1 MFKKNLEAIRKVNK
15 VLAYKLEHV
24 TLEEASRNLSAIKN
38 EFGEYILTRNNKY
51 VDDTP
56 SPIAS
61 AKAIYAEQIKS
72 ATSRHDFIVI
82 FGLGLGN
89 LLDYAHTE
97 SVTQL
102 ILYEPEIDI
111 IRFTCEYVDLTKY
124 FKDGRLYITNNL
136 TDCTKY
142 IGEKYLLEDKIE
154 FLFLKNYV
162 LQKPSEFTV
171 LTERI
176 FETCQEKIVDMNTI
190 KKMSKIWIDNSIKSF
205 TNFKQRYPV
214 NLLENRFK
222 NKTAL
227 VLGAGPSLKDNI
239 EKIKQNR
246 ENFVIFTVHRT
257 LETLRKNGITPD
269 FCVIVDAQWVKQS
282 FTQDLEYLK
291 DVNFIV
297 DIKADNYVYSLPCKN
312 LFTYFTKNSICA
324 QKIATKMLGEIKL
337 LESAGTSTIT
347 AYKCARLL
355 GCKNIIFAGVDLAFK
370 NDTAYCDDKNVVTN
384 TQSSVKIQN
393 IVHETTEIKSIT
405 CEYIKTRVDYA
416 CFIKQFEAFFAQD
429 KNVNL
434 FNLTTFG
441 AFINGM
447 KYDNLENI
455 IQIIKPEK
463 TDAREI
469 LDNFIDTTTFNPQ
482 KLIDKAKEVFKEEEA
497 RIQPLINAI
506 DEWFEMYL
514 EHPSFFDYATNIITK
529 ITSSMIL
536 SEYVQIELLRFTKL
550 VLDKD
555 EEKKKMFVL
564 ELFKQI
570 KTFYKNLNNLT

>member
-1 MFKKNLEAIRKVNK
+1 MYKNNLEAIRKVNNL
-15 VLAYKLEHV
+15 LAYKLEHL
-24 TLEEASRNLSAIKN
+24 TLEEASRNLGAIKN
-38 EFGEYILTRNNKY
+38 EFGEYILTKNNKY

-61 AKAIYAEQIKS
+61 AKAIYDEQIKS

-97 SVTQL
+97 SISQL

-111 IRFTCEYVDLTKY
+111 IRFTMEYVDLTKY

-142 IGEKYLLEDKIE
+142 ISEKYLLEDKIE

-176 FETCQEKIVDMNTI
+176 FEACQEKIVDMNTI
-190 KKMSKIWIDNSIKSF
+190 KKMSKVWINNAIKSF
-205 TNFKQRYPV
+205 TNQKFRYPV
-214 NLLENRFK
+214 NLLENKFK
-222 NKTAL
+222 DKTAL
-227 VLGAGPSLKDNI
+227 VLGAGPSLKDNL
-239 EKIKQNR
+239 EKIKNNR
-246 ENFVIFTVHRT
+246 EKFVIFTVHRT
-257 LETLRKNGITPD
+257 LETLRQNGITPD
-269 FCVIVDAQWVKQS
+269 FCVIVDAQWVKTS
-282 FTQDLEYLK
+282 ITQDLEYLK
-291 DVNFIV
+291 DIKFIV
-297 DIKADNYVYSLPCKN
+297 DIKADNYIYSLPCKN

-324 QKIATKMLGEIKL
+324 QKIATKMLGDIKL
-337 LESAGTSTIT
+337 LDSAGTSTIT
-347 AYKCARLL
+347 AYKSARLM

-370 NDTAYCDDKNVVTN
+370 EDTAYCDGKNVVVN
-384 TQSSVKIQN
+384 TQTSVKIQN
-393 IVHETTEIKSIT
+393 IVRDITEVKSIT
-405 CEYIKTRVDYA
+405 GEYIKTRVDYA
-416 CFIKQFEAFFAQD
+416 CFIKQFEKVFAQD
-429 KNVNL
+429 KDANL
-434 FNLTTFG
+434 YNLTTFG

-447 KYDNLENI
+447 KYDKLENLI
-455 IQIIKPEK
+455 EK
-463 TDAREI
+463 LSPKAPNVQEI
-469 LDNFIDTTTFNPQ
+469 LNNFIDTTTFKPQ
-482 KLIDKAKEVFKEEEA
+482 ELIEQAKQVFKEEET
-497 RIQPLINAI
+497 RIKPLINDI

-514 EHPSFFDYATNIITK
+514 EHPSFFDYATKIITK

-555 EEKKKMFVL
+555 EEKKKAFVL

-570 KTFYKNLNNLT
+570 KNFYKNLNNLT

>member
-1 MFKKNLEAIRKVNK
+1 M
-15 VLAYKLEHV
+15 
-24 TLEEASRNLSAIKN
+24 
-38 EFGEYILTRNNKY
+38 
-51 VDDTP
+51 
-56 SPIAS
+56 
-61 AKAIYAEQIKS
+61 
-72 ATSRHDFIVI
+72 
-82 FGLGLGN
+82 
-89 LLDYAHTE
+89 
-97 SVTQL
+97 
-102 ILYEPEIDI
+102 
-111 IRFTCEYVDLTKY
+111 
-124 FKDGRLYITNNL
+124 
-136 TDCTKY
+136 
-142 IGEKYLLEDKIE
+142 
-154 FLFLKNYV
+154 
-162 LQKPSEFTV
+162 
-171 LTERI
+171 
-176 FETCQEKIVDMNTI
+176 
-190 KKMSKIWIDNSIKSF
+190 
-205 TNFKQRYPV
+205 
-214 NLLENRFK
+214 
-222 NKTAL
+222 
-227 VLGAGPSLKDNI
+227 
-239 EKIKQNR
+239 
-246 ENFVIFTVHRT
+246 
-257 LETLRKNGITPD
+257 
-269 FCVIVDAQWVKQS
+269 
-282 FTQDLEYLK
+282 EYLK
-291 DVNFIV
+291 EVNFIV

-405 CEYIKTRVDYA
+405 GEYIKTRVDYA

>member
-24 TLEEASRNLSAIKN
+24 TLEEAARNLSAIKN

-89 LLDYAHTE
+89 LLDYAHSE

-214 NLLENRFK
+214 NLLENKFK

-246 ENFVIFTVHRT
+246 EKFVIFTVHRT

-393 IVHETTEIKSIT
+393 IVHDTTEIKSIT
-405 CEYIKTRVDYA
+405 GEYIKTRVDYA

-441 AFINGM
+441 AFINIFPGVEALLPIAEMLGENPNPFNLYKVGDEVEVLIKKFTPQEHRIALSVKDM
-447 KYDNLENI
+447 K
-455 IQIIKPEK
+455 
-463 TDAREI
+463 
-469 LDNFIDTTTFNPQ
+469 
-482 KLIDKAKEVFKEEEA
+482 
-497 RIQPLINAI
+497 
-506 DEWFEMYL
+506 
-514 EHPSFFDYATNIITK
+514 
-529 ITSSMIL
+529 
-536 SEYVQIELLRFTKL
+536 
-550 VLDKD
+550 KD
-555 EEKKKMFVL
+555 
-564 ELFKQI
+564 
-570 KTFYKNLNNLT
+570 

>member
-1 MFKKNLEAIRKVNK
+1 M
-15 VLAYKLEHV
+15 
-24 TLEEASRNLSAIKN
+24 
-38 EFGEYILTRNNKY
+38 
-51 VDDTP
+51 
-56 SPIAS
+56 
-61 AKAIYAEQIKS
+61 
-72 ATSRHDFIVI
+72 
-82 FGLGLGN
+82 
-89 LLDYAHTE
+89 
-97 SVTQL
+97 
-102 ILYEPEIDI
+102 
-111 IRFTCEYVDLTKY
+111 
-124 FKDGRLYITNNL
+124 
-136 TDCTKY
+136 
-142 IGEKYLLEDKIE
+142 LEDKIE

-205 TNFKQRYPV
+205 TNFKQRYPI

-291 DVNFIV
+291 EVNFIV

-405 CEYIKTRVDYA
+405 GEYIKTRVDYA